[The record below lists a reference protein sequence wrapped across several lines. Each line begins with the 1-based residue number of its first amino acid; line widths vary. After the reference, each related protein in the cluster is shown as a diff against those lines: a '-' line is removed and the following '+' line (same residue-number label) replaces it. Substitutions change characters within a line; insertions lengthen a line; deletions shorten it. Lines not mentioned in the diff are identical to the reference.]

1 MHVKLIKDNEET
13 ATVNIDVKE
22 TSDGKISLN
31 DVIEI
36 LEIRGDI
43 KLDCDMEYYDPVT
56 KEYCSIDNEDKYLS
70 LQELKGEIT
79 LKISENES
87 EKSDD
92 SKLTKKSRRKTK
104 RTKERKIKDVVDKVA
119 QWRKLYIGTYDENGT
134 MVKYNLDKA
143 ADMVGIAKKTLDD
156 YLLQIQAGR
165 KYGFDFNKNSEA
177 KIGMLRSYIKSAKEG
192 TKISI
197 N

>member
-92 SKLTKKSRRKTK
+92 SKL
-104 RTKERKIKDVVDKVA
+104 
-119 QWRKLYIGTYDENGT
+119 
-134 MVKYNLDKA
+134 
-143 ADMVGIAKKTLDD
+143 
-156 YLLQIQAGR
+156 
-165 KYGFDFNKNSEA
+165 
-177 KIGMLRSYIKSAKEG
+177 KIGRASCRERVTSPV
-192 TKISI
+192 
-197 N
+197 